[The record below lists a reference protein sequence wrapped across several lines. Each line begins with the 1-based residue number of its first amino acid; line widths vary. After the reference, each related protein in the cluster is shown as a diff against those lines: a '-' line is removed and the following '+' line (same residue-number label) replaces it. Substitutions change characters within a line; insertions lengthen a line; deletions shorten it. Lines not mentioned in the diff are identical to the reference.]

1 VAGLVPLQRERRTSW
16 VESPPS
22 SNIRAPAAFDDDDDD
37 DDDHFLIT
45 VSASELASATT
56 EVERY
61 WDGVVASY

>member
-1 VAGLVPLQRERRTSW
+1 MAGLVPLQRERRTSW

-37 DDDHFLIT
+37 DDHFLIT

>member
-1 VAGLVPLQRERRTSW
+1 VAVLVPLQRERRTSW

-22 SNIRAPAAFDDDDDD
+22 SNIRAPAAFDDDDD

>member
-1 VAGLVPLQRERRTSW
+1 VAGLVPIQRERRTSW

-22 SNIRAPAAFDDDDDD
+22 SNIRAPAAFDDDDD